1 MLHMHIIM
9 YLMDREASSALE
21 RGVVTGWS
29 LSHFQGMYNV
39 PKATFYRAV
48 KYLIDTNV
56 IYKQQRNSYCLSNE
70 FRSLCNK
77 QKSSEL
83 VTSDY
88 ASKRS
93 A

>member
-9 YLMDREASSALE
+9 YLMDREAASSLE
-21 RGVVTGWS
+21 RGVATGWS

-48 KYLIDTNV
+48 KYLIETKV
-56 IYKQQRNSYCLSNE
+56 IYKRQRNCYCLSNE
-70 FRSLCNK
+70 FRKLCNQ
-77 QKSSEL
+77 QKDAAK

-88 ASKRS
+88 NWKKS